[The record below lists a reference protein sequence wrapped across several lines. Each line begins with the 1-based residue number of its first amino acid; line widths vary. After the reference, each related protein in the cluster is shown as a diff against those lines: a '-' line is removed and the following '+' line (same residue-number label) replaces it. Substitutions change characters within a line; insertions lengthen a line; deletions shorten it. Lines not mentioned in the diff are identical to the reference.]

1 VIDSFKVFDDL
12 ARSREELRKFGY
24 EVAINL
30 MAWEATA
37 LLLGEYSPLDFQTNP
52 LFSIVDGMF
61 VFSQRELSGEQ
72 QRFLQ
77 LIKMRGTDH
86 NRDEHSFVI
95 TGHGVDVFAPRVTIR
110 REPRIADEGT
120 ASRLK
125 TGISR
130 LDDCLGEGIPRGSS
144 LLIAGV
150 AGTGKTVLG
159 LEFVYRGALAGEKGI
174 LFSFEET
181 EERLRATAR
190 GLGWELDRAIDR
202 GMVEIVFIPQPD
214 IQVEAHVVMMSERIA
229 ALGARR
235 VALDSLSV
243 FLHKIT
249 DSKIN
254 REKVFQLATIVHN
267 AGAVGFFAT
276 DVPYG
281 VNQISRFGV
290 EETVVDGVILLTST
304 EEGLERQRYLEVYK
318 LRNTAH
324 LKGRHNL
331 MIGPGGLSIFP
342 RYAADERAEVPSPPI
357 DIERRLSTGV
367 PGVDELF
374 GGALLRRSVT
384 LVSGSAGIGKSTLG
398 LQFVL
403 EGASRGESAVY
414 ASLEESPAQLINSA
428 AVLEMGLGKA
438 VADGLVELLFLSGN
452 QFRAP
457 QLLSIL
463 EDKIRER
470 KATRL
475 VLDGVTHLL
484 TQGFPLDELRQL
496 LYRLVDRLK
505 RLDVTSLFT
514 LESKSMF
521 MTGSITDLDLSPVA
535 DNLLLLRYV
544 QREEQLVS
552 TMTVVKTRG
561 SGHDLGTYGFTISKG
576 GVHLGG

>member
-1 VIDSFKVFDDL
+1 
-12 ARSREELRKFGY
+12 
-24 EVAINL
+24 
-30 MAWEATA
+30 M
-37 LLLGEYSPLDFQTNP
+37 
-52 LFSIVDGMF
+52 
-61 VFSQRELSGEQ
+61 
-72 QRFLQ
+72 
-77 LIKMRGTDH
+77 
-86 NRDEHSFVI
+86 
-95 TGHGVDVFAPRVTIR
+95 
-110 REPRIADEGT
+110 
-120 ASRLK
+120 
-125 TGISR
+125 
-130 LDDCLGEGIPRGSS
+130 
-144 LLIAGV
+144 
-150 AGTGKTVLG
+150 AGTGKTVLC
-159 LEFVYRGALAGEKGI
+159 LEFIYRGALKGEKGI

-190 GLGWELDRAIDR
+190 GLGWDLEREIER

-214 IQVEAHVVMMSERIA
+214 ILVEAHLVMMSERIA

-235 VALDSLSV
+235 VAIDSVSV
-243 FLHKIT
+243 FLHKVT

-254 REKVFQLATIVHN
+254 REKVFQLASIVQN

-276 DVPYG
+276 DIPYG
-281 VNQISRFGV
+281 ANQISRFGV

-331 MIGPGGLSIFP
+331 TIGPGGLSIFP
-342 RYAADERAEVPSPPI
+342 RYAADERAEEPVPPI
-357 DIERRLSTGV
+357 DIQRRLSTGV
-367 PGVDELF
+367 PGVDALF

-403 EGASRGESAVY
+403 DGASRGESAVF

-428 AVLEMGLGKA
+428 AVLDLGLGKV
-438 VADGLVELLFLSGN
+438 VADGLVDLLFLSGS

-463 EDKIRER
+463 EHKIRER

-496 LYRLVDRLK
+496 LYRLVARLK
-505 RLDVTSLFT
+505 RLDVTSIFT

-544 QREEQLVS
+544 QRDDQLVS
-552 TMTVVKTRG
+552 TMTAVKTRG
-561 SGHDLGTYGFTISKG
+561 SEHDPGTYAFAISKG
-576 GVHLGG
+576 GIHIGGRSTP